1 MSRLPD
7 EDLPQRTA
15 TKSTIGAILFAILL
29 LLFALGII
37 SFATEYFLGK
47 PLSKVI
53 QDFLFLIY
61 HKQK

>member
-1 MSRLPD
+1 MSKLP
-7 EDLPQRTA
+7 EDNVPEGPA